1 MFKKPP
7 QVKPAANIKSS
18 DRRKLLSAVCKTY
31 NLPIDEIAKEGLD
44 NLVPPISK
52 KASFTSPVDKK
63 LSGTI
68 YFDSNE
74 IPTWFQTRDSQLY
87 PSLFTCWKCPYVL
100 PLIKTHEPVIGILGK
115 GADLM
120 LPGTIPP
127 FDERAVKHA
136 VVGIVS
142 KEKPNVIMAVG
153 VCRLNLTQ
161 FDYVVGRSGMA
172 VEIIH
177 HFEDELMKLNKEI
190 DVEIPEEVNAA
201 IPKIAKEDDEVK
213 TEEGKLEEADED
225 VKKEGQPKKEDP
237 TKDST
242 SEHTPVAVS
251 GETKTEIDDVAEELA
266 QLTTEEVDNFFI
278 RALLQTIKLETIEL
292 PINSSTF
299 MSSYIYKN
307 LPILDS
313 TYANIKKTSWKK
325 TSKFLKAMVKSSYL
339 EVKGKDEDLS
349 VIKLMARN
357 NPTIENFVPHKV
369 NKVKKPTS
377 SGSNGSDGNTSSSS
391 MMKITTLYKPTSKSR
406 MFFNKLN
413 VEFDH
418 LYTMAELRT
427 MFNDYVKLANLASPT
442 NPKHIVIDEIL
453 SKPTNKL
460 VDSESPRDQI
470 FTTFLSNF
478 TPHYSITSNQHS
490 YLSKGTPPKIHI
502 VTEMK
507 IGRKVITRVGNYDK
521 FFIKQGAFAEELRKL
536 CSGSTTIVDDEQVQ
550 VQGPHGKTIIQL
562 LKEKGVPLGC
572 IEFEDKVKKKKRK

>member
-18 DRRKLLSAVCKTY
+18 DRRKLLSTVCKTY
-31 NLPIDEIAKEGLD
+31 NLPIDEIAKQGLD

-52 KASFTSPVDKK
+52 KATFTSPIDKK
-63 LSGTI
+63 LTGTI
-68 YFDSNE
+68 YFDSDE

-87 PSLFTCWKCPYVL
+87 PSLFTCWKCPYIL
-100 PLIKTHEPVIGILGK
+100 PLVKTHEPVIGVLGK

-127 FDERAVKHA
+127 FDVRATKNA
-136 VVGIVS
+136 IVGIVS

-177 HFEDELMKLNKEI
+177 HFDDELMKLNKEI
-190 DVEIPEEVNAA
+190 DVVVPDNVDPE
-201 IPKIAKEDDEVK
+201 IPKIVSDEEEVANEEEKESEQK
-213 TEEGKLEEADED
+213 EEK
-225 VKKEGQPKKEDP
+225 
-237 TKDST
+237 
-242 SEHTPVAVS
+242 PVAES
-251 GETKTEIDDVAEELA
+251 QAAESGTTGETRTDIDDVSEELA
-266 QLTTEEVDNFFI
+266 QLTTDEVDNFFI
-278 RALLQTIKLETIEL
+278 RSLLQTIKLENFQL
-292 PINSSTF
+292 PINSSSF
-299 MSSYIYKN
+299 MSLYIYKN
-307 LPILDS
+307 LPILDPA
-313 TYANIKKTSWKK
+313 YANIKKTSWKK
-325 TSKFLKAMVKSSYL
+325 TSKFLKAMAKLSYL

-349 VIKLMARN
+349 IVKLMPKTD
-357 NPTIENFVPHKV
+357 PTIENFVPHKI

-377 SGSNGSDGNTSSSS
+377 AGSDGNGGSSSS
-391 MMKITTLYKPTSKSR
+391 PSSSSAMKITNLYKPTSKSR
-406 MFFNKLN
+406 MFFNKLDA
-413 VEFDH
+413 EFDH
-418 LYTMAELRT
+418 LYTLPELRT
-427 MFNDYVKLANLASPT
+427 MFNDYIKSANLV
-442 NPKHIVIDEIL
+442 NPKNPKQIIVDEIIA
-453 SKPTNKL
+453 KPTNKPIDAQ
-460 VDSESPRDQI
+460 VARDEI
-470 FTTFLSNF
+470 FTTFLTNF
-478 TPHYSITSNQHS
+478 TPHYSIKDNNNINNVNAHDHIA
-490 YLSKGTPPKIHI
+490 KGTPPKIRI

-550 VQGPHGKTIIQL
+550 VQGPHGNTIINL

>member
-18 DRRKLLSAVCKTY
+18 DRRKLLSTICKTY
-31 NLPIDEIAKEGLD
+31 SLPIDEITKEGLD

-74 IPTWFQTRDSQLY
+74 VPTWFQTRDSQLY
-87 PSLFTCWKCPYVL
+87 PSLFTCWKCPYIL
-100 PLIKTHEPVIGILGK
+100 PLVKTHEPVIGVLGK

-127 FDERAVKHA
+127 FDERAVKNA

-177 HFEDELMKLNKEI
+177 HFDDELMKLNKEI
-190 DVEIPEEVNAA
+190 DVVIPEEVNAE
-201 IPKIAKEDDEVK
+201 IPKVTKEDEAVETDGVDEAGREEPESEIQKEETTSAQTEAIETGEVK
-213 TEEGKLEEADED
+213 TE
-225 VKKEGQPKKEDP
+225 
-237 TKDST
+237 
-242 SEHTPVAVS
+242 
-251 GETKTEIDDVAEELA
+251 IDNVAEELA

-278 RALLQTIKLETIEL
+278 RSLLQTIKLENIEL
-292 PINSSTF
+292 PINASTF

-313 TYANIKKTSWKK
+313 AYANIKKTSWKK
-325 TSKFLKAMVKSSYL
+325 TSKFLKAMAKLSYL

-349 VIKLMARN
+349 ITKLMTRT
-357 NPTIENFVPHKV
+357 NPTIENFVPHKI

-377 SGSNGSDGNTSSSS
+377 SGSPDGNASSS

-413 VEFDH
+413 AEFDH
-418 LYTMAELRT
+418 LYALPELRT
-427 MFNDYVKLANLASPT
+427 MFNNYIKLANLVNPA
-442 NPKHIVIDEIL
+442 NPKQIIIDEII
-453 SKPTNKL
+453 SKPTNKPI
-460 VDSESPRDQI
+460 DSQAPRDQI
-470 FTTFLSNF
+470 FTTFLTNF
-478 TPHYSITSNQHS
+478 TPHYAITSNQYSH
-490 YLSKGTPPKIHI
+490 LGKGTPPKIHI

-550 VQGPHGKTIIQL
+550 VQGPHGNTIINL

>member
-18 DRRKLLSAVCKTY
+18 DRRKLLSTVCKTY
-31 NLPIDEIAKEGLD
+31 NLPIDEIAKQGLD

-52 KASFTSPVDKK
+52 KATFTSPIDKK
-63 LSGTI
+63 LTGTI
-68 YFDSNE
+68 YFDSDE

-87 PSLFTCWKCPYVL
+87 PSLFTCWKCPYIL
-100 PLIKTHEPVIGILGK
+100 PLVKTHEPVIGVLGK

-127 FDERAVKHA
+127 FDVRATKNA
-136 VVGIVS
+136 IVGIVS

-161 FDYVVGRSGMA
+161 FDYVVGRSGMT

-177 HFEDELMKLNKEI
+177 HFDDELMKLNKEI
-190 DVEIPEEVNAA
+190 DVVVPDNVDPEIPKVANDGEEVANEEE
-201 IPKIAKEDDEVK
+201 KESEQK
-213 TEEGKLEEADED
+213 EEK
-225 VKKEGQPKKEDP
+225 
-237 TKDST
+237 
-242 SEHTPVAVS
+242 PVAES
-251 GETKTEIDDVAEELA
+251 QDTELGTTGDTKTDIDDVAEELA
-266 QLTTEEVDNFFI
+266 QLTTDEVDNFFI
-278 RALLQTIKLETIEL
+278 RSLLQTIKLENFQL
-292 PINSSTF
+292 PINSSSF
-299 MSSYIYKN
+299 MSLYIYKN
-307 LPILDS
+307 LPVLDP

-325 TSKFLKAMVKSSYL
+325 TSKFLKAMAKLSYL

-349 VIKLMARN
+349 IIKFMSRS
-357 NPTIENFVPHKV
+357 NPTIENFVPHKI

-377 SGSNGSDGNTSSSS
+377 AGSDGNGGSSSS
-391 MMKITTLYKPTSKSR
+391 SSSTAMKITNLYKPTSKSR
-406 MFFNKLN
+406 MFFNKLDA
-413 VEFDH
+413 EFDH
-418 LYTMAELRT
+418 LYTLPELRT
-427 MFNDYVKLANLASPT
+427 MFNDYIKLANLV
-442 NPKHIVIDEIL
+442 NPKNPKQIIVDEII
-453 SKPTNKL
+453 SKPTNKP
-460 VDSESPRDQI
+460 VDVQVARDEI
-470 FTTFLSNF
+470 FATFLTNF
-478 TPHYSITSNQHS
+478 TPHYSIMDNNNKNNVNVHDHIA
-490 YLSKGTPPKIHI
+490 KGTPPKIRI

-550 VQGPHGKTIIQL
+550 VQGPHGNTIINL

>member
-18 DRRKLLSAVCKTY
+18 DRRKLLSTVCKTY

-44 NLVPPISK
+44 SLVPPISK
-52 KASFTSPVDKK
+52 KATFTSPVDKK
-63 LSGTI
+63 LTGTI

-100 PLIKTHEPVIGILGK
+100 PLVKTHEPVIGVLGK

-127 FDERAVKHA
+127 FDKRAVKNA

-177 HFEDELMKLNKEI
+177 HFDDELIKLNKEI
-190 DVEIPEEVNAA
+190 DVVIPEEVDAEF
-201 IPKIAKEDDEVK
+201 PKAAKEEVVETGEDET
-213 TEEGKLEEADED
+213 TEINEEPVSKPPEADSIAGTDTTGNENN
-225 VKKEGQPKKEDP
+225 
-237 TKDST
+237 
-242 SEHTPVAVS
+242 
-251 GETKTEIDDVAEELA
+251 TEIDDVAEELA
-266 QLTTEEVDNFFI
+266 QLTAEEVDNFFV
-278 RALLQTIKLETIEL
+278 RSLLQTIKLETVEL
-292 PINSSTF
+292 PINASTF

-313 TYANIKKTSWKK
+313 SYANIKKTSWKK
-325 TSKFLKAMVKSSYL
+325 TSKYLKAMAKSSYL

-349 VIKLMARN
+349 IIKLMSRT
-357 NPTIENFVPHKV
+357 NPTIENFVPHKI

-377 SGSNGSDGNTSSSS
+377 SNSDGGSSSSS

-406 MFFNKLN
+406 MFFNKLDAR
-413 VEFDH
+413 FDH
-418 LYTMAELRT
+418 LYTLPELRT
-427 MFNDYVKLANLASPT
+427 MFNDYIKLANLVNPT
-442 NPKHIVIDEIL
+442 NPKQIIVDEII
-453 SKPTNKL
+453 SNPTNKPNGSQ
-460 VDSESPRDQI
+460 VARDQI
-470 FTTFLSNF
+470 FTTFLTNF
-478 TPHYSITSNQHS
+478 TPHYSITSQQHS
-490 YLSKGTPPKIHI
+490 HLGKGTPPKIHI

-550 VQGPHGKTIIQL
+550 VQGPHGNTIINL

-572 IEFEDKVKKKKRK
+572 IEFEDKVKKKKKRS

>member
-18 DRRKLLSAVCKTY
+18 DRRKLLSTICKTY
-31 NLPIDEIAKEGLD
+31 SLPIDEITKEGLD

-74 IPTWFQTRDSQLY
+74 VPSWFQTRDSQLY
-87 PSLFTCWKCPYVL
+87 PSLFTCWKCPYIL
-100 PLIKTHEPVIGILGK
+100 PLVKTHEPVIGVLGK

-127 FDERAVKHA
+127 FDERAVKNA

-177 HFEDELMKLNKEI
+177 HFDDELMKLNKEI
-190 DVEIPEEVNAA
+190 DVVIPEEVDAE
-201 IPKIAKEDDEVK
+201 IPKVTKEEEEELVETDGVDKADREEPESEIQKEETTSAQPEAIETGEVK
-213 TEEGKLEEADED
+213 TEIEN
-225 VKKEGQPKKEDP
+225 
-237 TKDST
+237 
-242 SEHTPVAVS
+242 
-251 GETKTEIDDVAEELA
+251 VAEELA

-278 RALLQTIKLETIEL
+278 RSLLQTIKLENIEL
-292 PINSSTF
+292 PINASTF

-307 LPILDS
+307 LPILGS

-325 TSKFLKAMVKSSYL
+325 TSKFLKAMAKLSYL

-349 VIKLMARN
+349 IIKLMTRT
-357 NPTIENFVPHKV
+357 NPTIENFVPHKI

-377 SGSNGSDGNTSSSS
+377 SGSSDGNASSS
-391 MMKITTLYKPTSKSR
+391 MMKITTLYKTTSKSR

-413 VEFDH
+413 AEFDH
-418 LYTMAELRT
+418 LYALPELRT
-427 MFNDYVKLANLASPT
+427 MFNNYIKLANLVNPA
-442 NPKHIVIDEIL
+442 NPKQIIIDEII
-453 SKPTNKL
+453 SKPTNKPI
-460 VDSESPRDQI
+460 DSQAPRDQI
-470 FTTFLSNF
+470 FTTFLTNF
-478 TPHYSITSNQHS
+478 TPHYAITSNQYSH
-490 YLSKGTPPKIHI
+490 LGKGTPPKIHI

-550 VQGPHGKTIIQL
+550 VQGPHGNTIINL

>member
-18 DRRKLLSAVCKTY
+18 DRRKLLSTVCKTY
-31 NLPIDEIAKEGLD
+31 NLPIDEIAKQGLD

-52 KASFTSPVDKK
+52 KATFTSPIDKK
-63 LSGTI
+63 LTGTI
-68 YFDSNE
+68 YFDSDE

-87 PSLFTCWKCPYVL
+87 PSLFTCWKCPYIL
-100 PLIKTHEPVIGILGK
+100 PLVKTHEPVIGVLGK

-127 FDERAVKHA
+127 FDVRATKNA
-136 VVGIVS
+136 IVGIVS

-161 FDYVVGRSGMA
+161 FDYVVGRSGMT

-177 HFEDELMKLNKEI
+177 HFDDELMKLNKEI
-190 DVEIPEEVNAA
+190 DVVVPDNVDPEIPKVANDGEEVANEEE
-201 IPKIAKEDDEVK
+201 KESEQK
-213 TEEGKLEEADED
+213 EEK
-225 VKKEGQPKKEDP
+225 
-237 TKDST
+237 
-242 SEHTPVAVS
+242 PVAES
-251 GETKTEIDDVAEELA
+251 QDTELGTTGDTKTDIDDVAEELA
-266 QLTTEEVDNFFI
+266 QLTTDEVDNFFI
-278 RALLQTIKLETIEL
+278 RSLLQTIKLENFQL
-292 PINSSTF
+292 PINSSSF
-299 MSSYIYKN
+299 MSLYIYKN
-307 LPILDS
+307 LPVLDP

-325 TSKFLKAMVKSSYL
+325 TSKFLKAMAKLSYL

-349 VIKLMARN
+349 IIKFMSRS
-357 NPTIENFVPHKV
+357 NPTIENFVPHKI

-377 SGSNGSDGNTSSSS
+377 AGSDGNGGSSSS
-391 MMKITTLYKPTSKSR
+391 SSSTAMKITNLYKPTSKSR
-406 MFFNKLN
+406 MFFNKLDA
-413 VEFDH
+413 EFDH
-418 LYTMAELRT
+418 LYTLPELRT
-427 MFNDYVKLANLASPT
+427 MFNDYIKLANLV
-442 NPKHIVIDEIL
+442 NPKNPKQIIVDEII
-453 SKPTNKL
+453 SKPTNKP
-460 VDSESPRDQI
+460 VDVQVARDEI
-470 FTTFLSNF
+470 FATFLTNF
-478 TPHYSITSNQHS
+478 TPHYSIKDNNNSNNVNVHDHIA
-490 YLSKGTPPKIHI
+490 KGTPPKIRI

-550 VQGPHGKTIIQL
+550 VQGPHGNTIINL